1 MQRLLAGLL
10 RTIVA
15 DYELLTNDLGILY
28 WFQKQREI
36 VDEIPNQSA
45 ILTYLDLRNHLCGTK
60 TTDEDQQILNL
71 FERKLQ

>member
-1 MQRLLAGLL
+1 MQRILAGLL

-15 DYELLTNDLGILY
+15 DYELLTNDLGILR

-36 VDEIPNQSA
+36 VDEIPNRSA
-45 ILTYLDLRNHLCGTK
+45 ILTYIDLRNHYCGTQ